1 MTKTNIILFLII
13 AILIAYYIIIV
24 NSKPEVIDIPPEANS
39 VVIREPVAEIRFDTI
54 FKNDILEK
62 EIVKIVKVE
71 NPINSEL
78 LSKYEQA
85 VHDND
90 SLKQL
95 NLFKDAITE
104 RFYNEIFEDSIQ
116 TITVDSKVVGVLKS
130 QSISYVTK
138 TRQLTLKPIKMK
150 PSIFVGG
157 FIYTP
162 VANETASSFGV
173 NLSFMNKTKKQHYT
187 LGIDNRKNIYLG
199 INLKLF

>member
-13 AILIAYYIIIV
+13 AILIAYYIIIA

-39 VVIREPVAEIRFDTI
+39 VVIKEPVAEIRFDTI

-71 NPINSEL
+71 NPVNSEL

-138 TRQLTLKPIKMK
+138 RRQLTLKPIKMK

-157 FIYTP
+157 FICTP

-173 NLSFMNKTKKQHYT
+173 NLSFMNKTKKQYYT